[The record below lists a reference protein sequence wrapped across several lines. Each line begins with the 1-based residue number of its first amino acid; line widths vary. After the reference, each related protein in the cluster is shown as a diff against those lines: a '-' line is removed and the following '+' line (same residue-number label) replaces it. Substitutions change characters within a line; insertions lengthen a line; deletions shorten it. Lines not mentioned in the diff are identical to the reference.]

1 MNSKK
6 TGLEVFLPSLDEK
19 GTILTMPD
27 KKQNVQVQIGILKM
41 SVHISQI
48 EEIKQEE
55 KKVNVKVSSMIKSKA
70 AEISTEI
77 KLLGMTVDEAT
88 EILDKY
94 IDDAYLAGL
103 HVVRVVHGKGS
114 GSLRAGVHNYLKSN
128 PHVKTYR
135 LGVYGEGDTGV
146 TIVELKN

>member
-1 MNSKK
+1 
-6 TGLEVFLPSLDEK
+6 
-19 GTILTMPD
+19 MPD
-27 KKQNVQVQIGILKM
+27 KKKNVQVQIGILKM
-41 SVHISQI
+41 TMHISQI

-88 EILDKY
+88 VVLDKY
-94 IDDAYLAGL
+94 LDDAYLAGI
-103 HVVRVVHGKGS
+103 HIVRVVHGKGS
-114 GSLRAGVHNYLKSN
+114 GSLRSGVQSYLKKHV
-128 PHVKTYR
+128 HVKSYR
-135 LGVYGEGDTGV
+135 LGTYGEGDSGV

>member
-1 MNSKK
+1 
-6 TGLEVFLPSLDEK
+6 
-19 GTILTMPD
+19 
-27 KKQNVQVQIGILKM
+27 
-41 SVHISQI
+41 
-48 EEIKQEE
+48 
-55 KKVNVKVSSMIKSKA
+55 
-70 AEISTEI
+70 
-77 KLLGMTVDEAT
+77 MTVDEAT

-103 HVVRVVHGKGS
+103 HTIRVVHGKGS

-128 PHVKTYR
+128 THVKSYR